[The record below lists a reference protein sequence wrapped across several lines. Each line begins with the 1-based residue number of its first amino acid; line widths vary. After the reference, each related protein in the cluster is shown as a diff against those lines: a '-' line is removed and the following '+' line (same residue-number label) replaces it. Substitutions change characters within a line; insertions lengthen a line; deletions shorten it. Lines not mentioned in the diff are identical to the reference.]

1 MAFSLADNPFAR
13 LGVSVRAR
21 AARIEDAFEDAVID
35 HPHEETALL
44 KMKQALTFPKPRL
57 ENELRW
63 LPDLSPAKAEQVM
76 AALRSGDAQETL
88 RLLQYDSS
96 RLSAANIAADAC
108 GRFSADLFA
117 DRLVAAHADL
127 SVAEVAQEINAVRA
141 ASGFGAVGEPQIE
154 QAMAGVRSEHASALV
169 EAAADGGSPGARV
182 AQLLK
187 GRAGAFE
194 DQVAEAYGR
203 WAAPQLREIETA
215 AKAKL
220 KGIEA
225 TGEGLIREVASELRT
240 WSDISAPLQLQSDA
254 RGLDEPRSLKLYI
267 AARNAAI
274 ALANDHGLY
283 DAAHELTE
291 VLSEVFG
298 CLPSARRQLPEDLEA
313 LRGLQRDV
321 AQNEIVQPLE
331 VCVGE
336 LSTRSRQSAV
346 MIESQAWHGVE
357 LAKLDQ
363 TFDSVRAAGSD
374 DLAFVVIRAFSLKLN
389 TDGFPR
395 AALILLDRYLAKAS
409 GVRGEARAQAE
420 RDLLILRSNADQ
432 KDLNRALEDRRFSEA
447 GDIAMRMLSYERD
460 DDARQILRQICT
472 GVQKRREARRSQIA
486 GWVVTGVIFLGI
498 VAVAQ
503 GNRTPAY
510 TPRPSYAAYDGYG
523 EGSGA
528 QPAADA
534 AQAATNASS
543 QDYGVQAEPDIATPT
558 VEIPPLPDEG
568 GATRVLTQME
578 IENCLIEQDILDQLR
593 TLTPSDGAIARFNL
607 RVDAYNTQCGEF
619 QYRQTD
625 MARAQTAVA
634 GRRAETAAE
643 ARRLAEAWAYE

>member
-1 MAFSLADNPFAR
+1 
-13 LGVSVRAR
+13 
-21 AARIEDAFEDAVID
+21 
-35 HPHEETALL
+35 
-44 KMKQALTFPKPRL
+44 
-57 ENELRW
+57 
-63 LPDLSPAKAEQVM
+63 
-76 AALRSGDAQETL
+76 
-88 RLLQYDSS
+88 
-96 RLSAANIAADAC
+96 
-108 GRFSADLFA
+108 
-117 DRLVAAHADL
+117 
-127 SVAEVAQEINAVRA
+127 
-141 ASGFGAVGEPQIE
+141 
-154 QAMAGVRSEHASALV
+154 
-169 EAAADGGSPGARV
+169 GS
-182 AQLLK
+182 
-187 GRAGAFE
+187 
-194 DQVAEAYGR
+194 
-203 WAAPQLREIETA
+203 
-215 AKAKL
+215 
-220 KGIEA
+220 
-225 TGEGLIREVASELRT
+225 
-240 WSDISAPLQLQSDA
+240 
-254 RGLDEPRSLKLYI
+254 
-267 AARNAAI
+267 
-274 ALANDHGLY
+274 
-283 DAAHELTE
+283 
-291 VLSEVFG
+291 
-298 CLPSARRQLPEDLEA
+298 LPSARRQLPEDLEA
-313 LRGLQRDV
+313 LRRMQRDV

-346 MIESQAWHGVE
+346 MIESQAWHGAE

-363 TFDSVRAAGSD
+363 TFDSVRAAGSGD
-374 DLAFVVIRAFSLKLN
+374 DLAFAVIRAFSLKLN

-395 AALILLDRYLAKAS
+395 AALILMDRYLARAS
-409 GVRGEARAQAE
+409 AVTGEARAQVE
-420 RDLLILRSNADQ
+420 RDLLILRSNADH

-460 DDARQILRQICT
+460 DDVRQTLHQICT
-472 GVQKRREARRSQIA
+472 GVQKRREARRSQIT
-486 GWVVTGVIFLGI
+486 GWVVTGAIVLGI

-510 TPRPSYAAYDGYG
+510 TPRPSYDAHDGYG

-543 QDYGVQAEPDIATPT
+543 QDYGVQAEPDIAAPT
-558 VEIPPLPDEG
+558 VDIPPLPDEG